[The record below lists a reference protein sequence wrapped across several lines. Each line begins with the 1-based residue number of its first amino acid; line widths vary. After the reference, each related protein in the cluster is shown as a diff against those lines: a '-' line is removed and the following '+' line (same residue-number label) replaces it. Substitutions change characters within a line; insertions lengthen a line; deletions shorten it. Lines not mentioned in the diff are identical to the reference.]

1 MGESVRKFA
10 MIAVNNEKIEFENM
24 GEFTGEAGWKHPDIT
39 VATVELLFVTTGE
52 VLLQEDEERYT
63 LLPNDLLFL
72 DANRRHF
79 GFGESKQTTS
89 FYWLHFFSFPYRALG
104 LPKRMTLKGGHEFA
118 ALLSQLNHF
127 ASVGE
132 RKEWLELQLM
142 SALIQPLLL
151 GGNESR
157 LAHEVAEY
165 VRIHSDAPL
174 RLSAVAQHFGY
185 NANYLSKAFFKSF
198 GLTLKQY
205 VDRQRIARIRHEL
218 LSTTQTIQEIA
229 QRLQFED
236 ANSLV
241 KFYVYHTSQA
251 PSEYR
256 RQFYETHKNRH

>member
-1 MGESVRKFA
+1 
-10 MIAVNNEKIEFENM
+10 MISINEQKIEFENM
-24 GEFTGEAGWKHPDIT
+24 GEFTGEAGWRHPDVT
-39 VATVELLFVTTGE
+39 VATVELLFVTAGE
-52 VLLQEDEERYT
+52 VLLQEGEERYA

-72 DANRRHF
+72 DARQRHF
-79 GFGESKQTTS
+79 GYGESRTTTS
-89 FYWLHFFSFPYRALG
+89 FYWLHFFAFPYRELG
-104 LPKRMTLKGGHEFA
+104 IPKRMSMKGGHEFA

-142 SALIQPLLL
+142 SALIQPLHL
-151 GGNESR
+151 GGTESR

-174 RLSAVAQHFGY
+174 RLSAVARHFGY

-218 LSTTQTIQEIA
+218 LSTTKTVQEIA
-229 QRLQFED
+229 QLLQFED

-241 KFYVYHTSQA
+241 KFYVYHTSQT
-251 PSEYR
+251 PGDYR
-256 RQFYETHKNRH
+256 KQFYGTHKNRH